1 MFICMCAFAVPPVM
15 LAYFFAKVFCLRSQ
29 QLATWVAESAY
40 ASLHDRSVALHGG
53 ATQEM
58 VPPLLQ
64 EVREKGAAGWAS
76 DGVFDNRE
84 SFTKTSQWII
94 GGDRWAYDMGLGG
107 LGHLVAIGCDVHILV
122 LYTEAHRNTDGQKRK
137 STPSDSIA
145 MFTMGGETRQVKNLG
160 EIIMAY
166 HIVYSDSDLLDQFGP
181 DVMGTECV
189 AEPSP
194 HVRAS
199 RSSART

>member
-1 MFICMCAFAVPPVM
+1 
-15 LAYFFAKVFCLRSQ
+15 
-29 QLATWVAESAY
+29 
-40 ASLHDRSVALHGG
+40 
-53 ATQEM
+53 
-58 VPPLLQ
+58 
-64 EVREKGAAGWAS
+64 
-76 DGVFDNRE
+76 
-84 SFTKTSQWII
+84 
-94 GGDRWAYDMGLGG
+94 
-107 LGHLVAIGCDVHILV
+107 
-122 LYTEAHRNTDGQKRK
+122 
-137 STPSDSIA
+137 
-145 MFTMGGETRQVKNLG
+145 MGGKTPKKLNLG